1 MKAILASGTLALILA
16 GCATPELRTGASS
29 DEAKAALGEPA
40 AVVTRPG
47 GGTIWEYPRGPLG
60 LQTYL
65 AEFDDRGKFVS
76 YKQVLTDDNVQKIGV
91 GMGQEQVRALIGPPW
106 RKDAIKRKD
115 ELVWDYLYR
124 DTWGYR
130 VEFSVM
136 FDSKGAV
143 VSKASRRLDDQK
155 DNRQ

>member
-1 MKAILASGTLALILA
+1 MKTISVVCVFALLLA
-16 GCATPELRTGASS
+16 GCAAPEVRTGASS

-40 AVVTRPG
+40 AVVARPG
-47 GGTIWEYPRGPLG
+47 GRTTWEYPRGPLG

-65 AEFDDRGKFVS
+65 AEFDNRGKFVS
-76 YKQVLTDDNVQKIGV
+76 YRQVLTDDNIQKVGV
-91 GMGQEQVRALIGPPW
+91 GMTQEQVRALIGPPW

-115 ELVWDYLYR
+115 ETVWDYLYR

-136 FDSKGAV
+136 FDPKGAV
-143 VSKASRRLDDQK
+143 TSKASRRLDDQK
-155 DNRQ
+155 DKQ